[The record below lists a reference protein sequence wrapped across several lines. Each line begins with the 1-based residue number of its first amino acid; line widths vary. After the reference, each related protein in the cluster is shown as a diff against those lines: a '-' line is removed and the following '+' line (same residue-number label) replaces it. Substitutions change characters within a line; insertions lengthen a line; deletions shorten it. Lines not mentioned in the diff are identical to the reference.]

1 MTTQQYIGARYVP
14 IFGRKDEESIEW
26 DNSKTYEPLTIVLH
40 EGNSYTSR
48 QFVPVGI
55 DIKNEDFWALT
66 GNYNAQVEAYRQEV
80 QNVKSLAETNKEDIA
95 TNKEDI
101 ATNKEDIATNKQDI
115 ATNKQD
121 IANIDANLNA
131 LHANTVSDAQSI
143 YTKITEIRYRSI
155 EEFGGSITNDD
166 NSDIFANIPENTY
179 LILQNGQ
186 YKINKPIQ
194 INFYGILCDKNSEIT
209 CTNNMDTA
217 ITINNIGNGKYD
229 INLNCDTYTV
239 STGIEIKNSAANQ
252 GGTIN
257 CKIKNATDTGL
268 KITGSNGYRSDNISI
283 TNGNGHHTN
292 IGVLITATDNQF
304 GTIVPVNCNIG
315 VKLSGGNTTIKYLQP
330 WAYNYTG
337 SEIGLQVEGSNH
349 KIVTYVVDT
358 LKYAINPTNSGE
370 LLINNISTTHNQSI
384 STDTTYILH
393 ITTKTGLVNQHIHI
407 VNSDY
412 DAHTEPADPNDET
425 TIINDIYLGDFGFAS
440 NPYRINSDNFGN
452 TYGGKYITTGLT
464 NMPDGTIIYKPI
476 HQNNRW
482 IAINNDNIII
492 TTRING
498 FPNTGYFNPSYAN
511 YVIAKT
517 H

>member
-1 MTTQQYIGARYVP
+1 MANTPVRQYIGARYVP
-14 IFGRKDEESIEW
+14 LFANPAEW
-26 DNSKTYEPLTIVLH
+26 DNTKTYEPLTIVLH

-48 QFVPVGI
+48 QYVPSGI
-55 DIKNEDFWALT
+55 DINNTDYWALT
-66 GNYNAQVEAYRQEV
+66 GNYNAQIEAYHKEV
-80 QNVKSLAETNKEDIA
+80 QNVKSLAETNKQDIA
-95 TNKEDI
+95 TNKE
-101 ATNKEDIATNKQDI
+101 DI

-166 NSDIFANIPENTY
+166 NSNIFANIPENTY
-179 LILQNGQ
+179 LILQNGK
-186 YKINKPIQ
+186 YKINNPIQ

-209 CTNNMDTA
+209 CTNNMNTA

-239 STGIEIKNSAANQ
+239 NTGIEIKNSSANQ
-252 GGTIN
+252 GAMIN

-268 KITGSNGYRSDNISI
+268 KITGSNGYSSDKISI
-283 TNGNGHHTN
+283 INENNHHTN
-292 IGVLITATDNQF
+292 TGVLITATDNQL

-315 VKLSGGNTTIKYLQP
+315 VKLSGGNTTIRYLQP
-330 WAYNYTG
+330 WAFNYTG
-337 SEIGLQVEGSNH
+337 SEIGLQIEGSNH
-349 KIVTYVVDT
+349 RIITYIVDT

-370 LLINNISTTHNQSI
+370 LLLNNISTTHNQSI

-393 ITTKTGLVNQHIHI
+393 ITTKTGLSNQHIHI
-407 VNSDY
+407 VNSNY
-412 DAHTEPADPNDET
+412 DIHTEPTDPNDEK
-425 TIINDIYLGDFGFAS
+425 TIINDIYLGEFGFAS
-440 NPYRINSDNFGN
+440 NQYRINNDNFEN
-452 TYGGKYITTGLT
+452 TYGGKYITSGLT
-464 NMPDGTIIYKPI
+464 NIPDGTIIYKPI

-492 TTRING
+492 TSKING
-498 FPNTGYFNPSYAN
+498 FPNTGYFNTSYAN

>member
-26 DNSKTYEPLTIVLH
+26 DNSKSYEPLTVVLH

-80 QNVKSLAETNKEDIA
+80 QNVKLLAE

-115 ATNKQD
+115 AD
-121 IANIDANLNA
+121 IDANLNA
-131 LHANTVSDAQSI
+131 LHANTVSEAQSI

-166 NSDIFANIPENTY
+166 NSNIFANIPENTY

-186 YKINKPIQ
+186 YKINEPIQ

-209 CTNNMDTA
+209 CTDNMDTA
-217 ITINNIGNGKYD
+217 ITINNVGNGKYD

-292 IGVLITATDNQF
+292 IGVLITATDNQL

-337 SEIGLQVEGSNH
+337 SEIGLQIEGSNH
-349 KIVTYVVDT
+349 RVITYIVDT

-370 LLINNISTTHNQSI
+370 LLINNISTTHNKSI

-393 ITTKTGLVNQHIHI
+393 ITTKTGLSNQHIHI
-407 VNSDY
+407 INSNY

-440 NPYRINSDNFGN
+440 NPYRINNDNFQT
-452 TYGGKYITTGLT
+452 TYGGKYRTSGLT
-464 NMPDGTIIYKPI
+464 NIPDGTIIYKPI
-476 HQNNRW
+476 HQDNRW

-492 TTRING
+492 TTKING
-498 FPNTGYFNPSYAN
+498 FPNTGYFNTSYAN

>member
-1 MTTQQYIGARYVP
+1 MANTPVRQYIGARYVP
-14 IFGRKDEESIEW
+14 LFADPAEW
-26 DNSKTYEPLTIVLH
+26 DNQRNYEPLTIVIH
-40 EGNSYTSR
+40 QGNSYTSR
-48 QFVPVGI
+48 QYVPVGI
-55 DIKNEDFWALT
+55 DINNTDFWALT
-66 GNYNAQVEAYRQEV
+66 GNYNAQVDAYRNEV
-80 QNVKSLAETNKEDIA
+80 RNVKSLAETNKE
-95 TNKEDI
+95 
-101 ATNKEDIATNKQDI
+101 
-115 ATNKQD
+115 D

-179 LILQNGQ
+179 LILQNGK
-186 YKINKPIQ
+186 YKISNPIQ

-239 STGIEIKNSAANQ
+239 NTGIEIKNSAANQ
-252 GGTIN
+252 GAMIN

-268 KITGSNGYRSDNISI
+268 KITGSNGYSSDKISI
-283 TNGNGHHTN
+283 INDNNHHTN
-292 IGVLITATDNQF
+292 IGVLITATDNQL

-337 SEIGLQVEGSNH
+337 SEIGLQTEGSNH
-349 KIVTYVVDT
+349 RVITYIVDT
-358 LKYAINPTNSGE
+358 LKYAINPTGSGE

-393 ITTKTGLVNQHIHI
+393 ITVKTGLSNQHIHI
-407 VNSDY
+407 VNSNY
-412 DAHTEPADPNDET
+412 DAHTEPADPNDEK
-425 TIINDIYLGDFGFAS
+425 TIINDIYLGEFGFAS
-440 NPYRINSDNFGN
+440 NPYRINSDNFEN
-452 TYGGKYITTGLT
+452 TYGGKYRTSGLT
-464 NMPDGTIIYKPI
+464 NMPDDTIIYKPI

-492 TTRING
+492 TNKING
-498 FPNTGYFNPSYAN
+498 FPNTGYFNTSYAN